1 MSITL
6 EEALEK
12 RKEKLKEYDDDEG
25 FDHPLET
32 VYKDDVEPVEAAVWE
47 ISRLQEMIEQDRLD
61 R

>member
-12 RKEKLKEYDDDEG
+12 RKEKLKEYDDEG
-25 FDHPLET
+25 FGHPLET
-32 VYKDDVEPVEAAVWE
+32 VYKDDVEPVESAIWE